1 MRPTFLRQDAR
12 SRLRRSPDS
21 NLFFIKASFLFM
33 AAGWTLTAQV
43 VHRVGGCV
51 EEYNKEE
58 ENIYSVYGVY
68 FSLKEATVF
77 VQPEVP
83 IDANGHSHS
92 SGLLM

>member
-1 MRPTFLRQDAR
+1 MLGLEP
-12 SRLRRSPDS
+12 RRSLDP
-21 NLFFIKASFLFM
+21 NLFVSKQAFGS
-33 AAGWTLTAQV
+33 GC
-43 VHRVGGCV
+43 RVGVCV